1 MIGAIYARYSDGP
14 QQTEQ
19 SIEGQVHDCEKYAQ
33 DHGIQIA
40 EVYADR
46 HISGR
51 STAGRTEFMRMLD
64 DAKRGAFDTVIVWKI
79 DRFGRNRQ
87 DIALAKMQLKKAG
100 VSLKFAAESVPDTPE
115 GIILESVLEGLAEY
129 YSADLSQK
137 VRRGIRENISKGI
150 SYGMIPFGYKLDA
163 ERHIIIDEDKAK
175 LVREAFQMHIHGA
188 TKKQI
193 SAMLAE
199 HGVLSRNGTPYSVNA
214 IFRMLRNERY
224 VGRWSLQR
232 DILPQMAILDMETY
246 NLAQKCHKA
255 HRGHPV
261 EDYILSGLAYCEC
274 GEPLVGDMC
283 TSKTGAQHRYYMCR
297 SARKKRGCG
306 SGRVRKEVLEDAVVR
321 ATVEDMLTDEVI
333 EQICAGIMEYQD
345 AEFDPVDGYREQLK
359 EVKRRKKNILDSMEN
374 APGSR
379 SLAERL
385 TALEAEEDEL
395 TLKIANANIKHPR
408 LTEEQVRV
416 LLKRYQRMDV
426 SDPDVRR
433 ELVRTFVARVEIKK
447 DAVLLLYNLTDYP
460 CRSVRTAS
468 DWWALCAAVRTPV
481 VRGHHAALLICL
493 SSVLISPSA
502 TAISSKRFA

>member
-1 MIGAIYARYSDGP
+1 
-14 QQTEQ
+14 
-19 SIEGQVHDCEKYAQ
+19 
-33 DHGIQIA
+33 
-40 EVYADR
+40 
-46 HISGR
+46 
-51 STAGRTEFMRMLD
+51 
-64 DAKRGAFDTVIVWKI
+64 
-79 DRFGRNRQ
+79 
-87 DIALAKMQLKKAG
+87 
-100 VSLKFAAESVPDTPE
+100 
-115 GIILESVLEGLAEY
+115 
-129 YSADLSQK
+129 
-137 VRRGIRENISKGI
+137 
-150 SYGMIPFGYKLDA
+150 
-163 ERHIIIDEDKAK
+163 
-175 LVREAFQMHIHGA
+175 
-188 TKKQI
+188 
-193 SAMLAE
+193 
-199 HGVLSRNGTPYSVNA
+199 
-214 IFRMLRNERY
+214 
-224 VGRWSLQR
+224 
-232 DILPQMAILDMETY
+232 
-246 NLAQKCHKA
+246 
-255 HRGHPV
+255 
-261 EDYILSGLAYCEC
+261 
-274 GEPLVGDMC
+274 
-283 TSKTGAQHRYYMCR
+283 
-297 SARKKRGCG
+297 
-306 SGRVRKEVLEDAVVR
+306 
-321 ATVEDMLTDEVI
+321 MLTDEVI

>member
-33 DHGIQIA
+33 EHGIRIA
-40 EVYADR
+40 AIYADR

-51 STAGRTEFMRMLD
+51 STAGRTEFMRMLE
-64 DAKRGAFDTVIVWKI
+64 DAKRRAFDTVIVWKI

-100 VSLKFAAESVPDTPE
+100 VTLKFAAESVPDTPE

-137 VRRGIRENISKGI
+137 VKRGIRENISKGI
-150 SYGMIPFGYKLDA
+150 SFGMIPLGYKLDA
-163 ERHIIIDEDKAK
+163 ERHILIDEPRAA
-175 LVREAFQMHIHGA
+175 LVREAFAMHINGA

-199 HGVLSRNGTPYSVNA
+199 QGVLSRNGTPYSANA
-214 IFRMLRNERY
+214 IFRMLRNRRY
-224 VGRWSLQR
+224 IGEWSLQQPHLHQ
-232 DILPQMAILDMETY
+232 IAILDEDTY

-274 GEPLVGDMC
+274 GEPMVGDMC
-283 TSKTGAQHRYYMCR
+283 TSKNGSQHRYYMCR

-306 SGRVRKEVLEDAVVR
+306 SGRVRKDRLEDAVIR
-321 ATVEDMLTDEVI
+321 ATVQDMLTDEMI
-333 EQICAGIMEYQD
+333 EKICAGIMEYQD
-345 AEFDPVDGYREQLK
+345 TEYDYEAGYEKQLQ
-359 EVKRRKKNILDSMEN
+359 EVRRRKKNILDTMEN

-385 TALEAEEDEL
+385 TKLEDEEDEL
-395 TLKIANANIKHPR
+395 IVKISKAKIKHPR
-408 LTEEQVRV
+408 LSEEQVRV
-416 LLKRYQRMDV
+416 LLKRYQKMDV
-426 SDPDVRR
+426 TDPAVRA
-433 ELVRTFVARVEIKK
+433 ELVRTFVARVEIKN
-447 DAVLLLYNLTDYP
+447 DAVLLLYNLTDHP
-460 CRSVRTAS
+460 LRSVRTAS

-481 VRGHHAALLICL
+481 VRGTVAALWI
-493 SSVLISPSA
+493 
-502 TAISSKRFA
+502 AI